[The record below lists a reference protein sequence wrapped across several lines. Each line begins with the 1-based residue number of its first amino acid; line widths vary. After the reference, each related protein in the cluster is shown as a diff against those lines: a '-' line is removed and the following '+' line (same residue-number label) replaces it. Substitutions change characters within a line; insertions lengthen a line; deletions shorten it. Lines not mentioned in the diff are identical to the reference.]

1 MIMELKMKKMV
12 NLGLIQM
19 TCSADIGGNF
29 DKAVGFIKDA
39 AQQGAQIVCTQELFK
54 SQYFCQIEDWQAF
67 SLAEDIDENS
77 PTVLRLSELAAELQ
91 IVLIASLFEKR
102 ATGIYHNTAVVL
114 DADGRYLGKYR
125 KMHIPD
131 DPHYYEKFYFTPG
144 DLGYKVF
151 KTKYADIGLLICWD
165 QWFPEA
171 ARLLA
176 LQGAEII
183 FIPTAIGFST
193 PEDGLSYRD
202 AWQIVQ
208 QGHAVANACF
218 LAAVNRTGFEADPS
232 KSLVPSQS
240 NFTGVGPGG
249 ESGIN
254 FWGRSFIA
262 DPDGKIVKQAS
273 QEEEEILLCTIDLT
287 LIEETKKRFSF
298 PYRDRRVDSYQ
309 NLLKIY
315 LD

>member
-1 MIMELKMKKMV
+1 MNKMV

-19 TCSADIGGNF
+19 KCSQDVQANF
-29 DKAVGFIKDA
+29 DKAVDLIKDA

-54 SQYFCQIEDWQAF
+54 SPYFCQSEDWREVD
-67 SLAEDIDENS
+67 LAEKVDENS
-77 PTVLRLSELAAELQ
+77 PTVLRLSELAAELK

-102 ATGIYHNTAVVL
+102 AKGLYHNTAVVM
-114 DADGRYLGKYR
+114 DADGSYLGKYR

-151 KTKYADIGLLICWD
+151 HTKYADIGVLICWD

-171 ARLLA
+171 ARLLG
-176 LQGAEII
+176 LKGCEII
-183 FIPTAIGFST
+183 FIPTAIGYST
-193 PEDGLSYRD
+193 PDEGTTYAH
-202 AWQIVQ
+202 AWQTVQ
-208 QGHAVANACF
+208 QGHAVANACY

-232 KSLVPSQS
+232 GPVTPPPGSAA
-240 NFTGVGPGG
+240 GVGPGG

-254 FWGRSFIA
+254 FWGQSFVA
-262 DPDGKIVKQAS
+262 DPNGVILKQAS
-273 QEEEEILLCTIDLT
+273 IDKEETIICEIDLSE
-287 LIEETKKRFSF
+287 IDETKKRFSF

-309 NLLKIY
+309 DLIRLY
-315 LD
+315 SD